1 MSKIMNTSRHLYTL
15 FFVISLL
22 VSCAQESSPQ
32 LVYERYL
39 ASIQDMNSF
48 ESRGFEEYISNRAR
62 GVVREK
68 ISGVKKE
75 RLSSFLKV
83 FKAEAVLPNDNQITL
98 QIEQKTAVLKI
109 TANNYPEQNSK
120 QESYV
125 NFIQENG
132 WKIDKIVIETSN
144 GDFNFK
150 STTY

>member
-1 MSKIMNTSRHLYTL
+1 MDTSRNLYTV

-48 ESRGFEEYISNRAR
+48 ENRGFEEYISNRAR
-62 GVVREK
+62 SVVREK
-68 ISGVKKE
+68 IGGVKKE

-83 FKAEAVLPNDNQITL
+83 FKAEAVLPSDNQMML
-98 QIEQKTAVLKI
+98 QIEQETAVLKI

-125 NFIQENG
+125 NFIRENG